1 MATIDVTKI
10 EGFDGMTAD
19 QKVAA
24 LMAFDV
30 PDSKP
35 DDSKYVSKSLFDK
48 TASELAETKRQL
60 KGKMSDDEKAQAAQ
74 AEKEAAEKAK
84 YDELNGKYENLMKQ
98 FTIANYKSSYVSLG
112 YDDKLAQETAEAL
125 CEGKMDVVFANGVK
139 HKTALEQK
147 IKADLMKSDP
157 KPNGSGDKSDGKD
170 DPAIAKAKELAKVMS
185 GNSKDR
191 KDAIDYYS

>member
-84 YDELNGKYENLMKQ
+84 YDELSGKYDELMKR

-125 CEGKMDVVFANGVK
+125 CDGKMDVVFANGVK
-139 HKTALEQK
+139 HKATMEQR

-157 KPNGSGDKSDGKD
+157 KPNGGSDKSDSKD
-170 DPAIAKAKELAKVMS
+170 EPAIAKAKELAKAMS
-185 GNSKDR
+185 GGDKGR
-191 KDAIDYYS
+191 KSAIDYYS